1 MRPRDQILGLMEDPQ
16 RAGHWKTYGLVY
28 GQVQSGKTAN
38 YTGVICK
45 AIDAGYRVVI
55 VLTSQ
60 HESLRHQTQER
71 LDREFL
77 GFNTKFT
84 RSSEADSS
92 MIIGVGALGLKSPDF
107 ICQAVTTRDKDFTAG
122 QLQGTPV
129 NIHEVRI
136 LVVAKKNKRILENL
150 TDWLD
155 QFDDPAAP
163 SGTFLCC

>member
-1 MRPRDQILGLMEDPQ
+1 M
-16 RAGHWKTYGLVY
+16 Y

-84 RSSEADSS
+84 RSSDADSS
-92 MIIGVGALGLKSPDF
+92 KIIGVGALGLKSPDI
-107 ICQAVTTRDKDFTAG
+107 ICQAITTRDKDFTAG

-150 TDWLD
+150 KDWLD
-155 QFDDPAAP
+155 QFGDPVGTIRDLPLLLIDDEADYASVDTRRPKRRQRP
-163 SGTFLCC
+163 